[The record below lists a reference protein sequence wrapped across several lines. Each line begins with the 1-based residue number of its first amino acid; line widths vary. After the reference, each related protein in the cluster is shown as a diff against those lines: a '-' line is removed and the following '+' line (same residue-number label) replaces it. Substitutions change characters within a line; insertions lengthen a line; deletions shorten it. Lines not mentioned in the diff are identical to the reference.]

1 MQNRKDTSMLT
12 VAEAVAYLNKKEHFS
27 SKKISA
33 SRMSSTSR
41 KSLRSAVSS
50 KSNGRKNA
58 TVSKVVSAASG
69 LKEKIRQRVVSENY

>member
-1 MQNRKDTSMLT
+1 MKDTSMLT
-12 VAEAVAYLNKKEHFS
+12 VAEAVAYLNKKEQFS
-27 SKKISA
+27 SKKNSA

-50 KSNGRKNA
+50 KSYGRENN

-69 LKEKIRQRVVSENY
+69 LKEKIRHRVVSKNAD